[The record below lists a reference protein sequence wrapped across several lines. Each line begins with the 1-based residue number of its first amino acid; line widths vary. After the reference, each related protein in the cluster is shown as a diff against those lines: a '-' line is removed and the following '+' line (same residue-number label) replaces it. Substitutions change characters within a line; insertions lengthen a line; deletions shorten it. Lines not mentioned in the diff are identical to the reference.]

1 MRASGILREAWRNI
15 VTGTARTG
23 LFAAL
28 LTVLSAGLVTADLL
42 SVRSITTAAEDYQ
55 AAGASVVT
63 IAAVGRIDGTACA
76 ALARVP
82 GVRSA
87 GAVRTSDSSIT
98 AAALPSSTIP
108 VTEAT
113 QGFPDLLNA
122 DLAPGAGV
130 VLSDQAADA
139 LGLTV
144 GDALLTTSDE
154 TRVVGVYEYPTDGRR
169 AGYGYTAVVPVPVPD
184 DEIFDECWVDVW
196 PASARTR
203 TLLQTTLLAGSDED
217 RSPVVSQ
224 LNTTL
229 GASFDGNARYA
240 DRVTRHAAPLA
251 LALGAG
257 LGCLAV
263 RSRRIQLA
271 SALHA
276 GVRKS
281 DLGAVLALEITS
293 WVAPAAIITAS
304 VGAVFAA
311 TGGTSDASSV
321 IVLASRIGL
330 AAVAA
335 PYLGAAAALLLTREQ
350 HLFRYFKDR

>member
-63 IAAVGRIDGTACA
+63 IAATGRIDGTACA

-87 GAVRTSDSSIT
+87 GAVRTSDAAIT

-108 VTEAT
+108 VAEAT

-169 AGYGYTAVVPVPVPD
+169 AGYGYTAVVPVPD
-184 DEIFDECWVDVW
+184 DEVFDECWVDVW

-251 LALGAG
+251 LALGGG

-293 WVAPAAIITAS
+293 WVAPAAIVTAS

-311 TGGTSDASSV
+311 TGETGDASSV

-335 PYLGAAAALLLTREQ
+335 SYLGAAAALLLTREQ